1 MKINSNFGQMKPSYL
16 FSEIAKRTAEFR
28 ERNPQTDIIRLG
40 IGDVTRPL
48 CPAVVE
54 AGKKATEE
62 MGRVETFRG
71 YAPDGG
77 YPFIREAI
85 CRYYGRR
92 GVTVAPDEIFVS
104 DGAKCDVG
112 NILEIFA
119 SGITALVPDPVYPVY
134 VDTNI
139 MAGNKIVYV
148 NGNAGNG
155 FLPVPD
161 DNTPAADV
169 IYLCSPNN
177 PTGAVYN
184 AEQLKKWVAYARNC
198 GGVILF
204 DAAYEG
210 FVQGDLP
217 HSIFEVEG
225 ARECAIEFCSLSK
238 TAGFTGT
245 RCAYAV
251 VPKELNA
258 DGFSLNALW
267 ARRTATKFNGVSYI
281 IQRMAEAALSDEG
294 LKQIEENLAYYE
306 ENARII
312 SAALDKLGIEYT
324 GGKNSPYIW
333 LKCPNG
339 MGSWEFFDLL
349 LSKANVVGTPGAGF
363 GVNGEG
369 YFRLTAFGDRDR
381 TIEAVKRIEKT
392 LREEI

>member
-1 MKINSNFGQMKPSYL
+1 MKVNENFGRMKPSYL

-28 ERNPQTDIIRLG
+28 ERNPQADIIRLG

-62 MGRVETFRG
+62 MGVAETFRG

-77 YPFIREAI
+77 YPFIREAVS
-85 CRYYGRR
+85 RYYGRR
-92 GVTVAPDEIFVS
+92 GVNIAPDEIFVS

-112 NILEIFA
+112 NILDIFA

-139 MAGNKIVYV
+139 MAGNNIVYIG
-148 NGNAGNG
+148 GNADNG

-161 DNTPAADV
+161 ETTPAADV

-184 AEQLKKWVAYARNC
+184 AEQLKKWADYARNC

-204 DAAYEG
+204 DAEYEG

-217 HSIFEVEG
+217 HSIFEIEG
-225 ARECAIEFCSLSK
+225 ARECAIEFGSLSK

-245 RCAYAV
+245 RCAYTV
-251 VPKELNA
+251 VPKELKNG
-258 DGFSLNALW
+258 DVSLNALW
-267 ARRTATKFNGVSYI
+267 ARRSATKFNGVSYI
-281 IQRMAEAALSDEG
+281 VQRMAEAALSDEG

-312 SAALDKLGIEYT
+312 SAALDELGIEYT
-324 GGKNSPYIW
+324 GGKNSPYI
-333 LKCPNG
+333 
-339 MGSWEFFDLL
+339 
-349 LSKANVVGTPGAGF
+349 
-363 GVNGEG
+363 
-369 YFRLTAFGDRDR
+369 
-381 TIEAVKRIEKT
+381 
-392 LREEI
+392 